1 MRHPLGAGNQQRK
14 GRTQMKPILSTIA
27 LVAALSMPSAWAM
40 AQDVDLDAGANAGA
54 AGSVDIGDDVSAGAN
69 AGVDATVT
77 GSVSAGDINNVDDLT
92 TSIEASAAANLD
104 FSAMVD
110 WDIHIVEVSS
120 LEASASGNLD
130 ALHAMIEANADS
142 LASLHASLEA
152 NAAIAAELKAAGY
165 ETADV
170 VAVVESEADTS
181 LTLYVDDSV

>member
-1 MRHPLGAGNQQRK
+1 
-14 GRTQMKPILSTIA
+14 MKPILSTIA
-27 LVAALSMPSAWAM
+27 LVAALSMPSAWVM
-40 AQDVDLDAGANAGA
+40 AQDLDLDAGANANAGA
-54 AGSVDIGDDVSAGAN
+54 AGSVTIGDDDASAGAN

-77 GSVSAGDINNVDDLT
+77 GSVSGDISGVDDLT
-92 TSIEASAAANLD
+92 AAVEASAAANLD

-165 ETADV
+165 ETTDV